1 MDPYQTNPT
10 YEKLKN
16 LDPTQPMGQPNPQ
29 TTLVWCM
36 RCGLITLLCG
46 ALFSRL
52 SAVNFNAVSRHRR
65 DFVVSPA
72 SDGGVW
78 HDVRQETGSFRS
90 RASRKHDVSNQ
101 HWRKQLAMEHSSLLT
116 AIRPGCDGHSTTCF
130 RLRRYGD
137 LTVFRMAAIRHL
149 WFLKCNFFT
158 MVKRPMLHHRANFR
172 EDRSIRCWDIVILWC
187 E

>member
-1 MDPYQTNPT
+1 
-10 YEKLKN
+10 
-16 LDPTQPMGQPNPQ
+16 MGQPNPQ

-78 HDVRQETGSFRS
+78 YDVRQETGSFRS

-101 HWRKQLAMEHSSLLT
+101 HWRKQLRMEHSSLLT
-116 AIRPGCDGHSTTCF
+116 ATRPCCDGHSTTCF

-149 WFLKCNFFT
+149 WFLKYIFSRWLRDPCCIIVPIF
-158 MVKRPMLHHRANFR
+158 VKIGQSVAEISWFCDVNNT
-172 EDRSIRCWDIVILWC
+172 DLWQTQTDTWP
-187 E
+187 